1 MFLHNLTKVSNV
13 SKNPADLVYDAIQ
26 IAKNCED
33 IIELTDKDLNI
44 SRTLLSDEEKKK
56 LSILKEN
63 IDNRK
68 KIEEPFWKAQ
78 SYSVESHKIWSG
90 EILPLIEWSY
100 DNDGNFD
107 INLFNEYLKKFDET
121 FEGKC
126 DANID
131 NVRRALLTRNLKEY
145 PRIFRGATNWSFA
158 WKWSDW
164 QTLINDNKQEFKSFF
179 DDLIGG
185 ITFEQMIEQYPKENY
200 LAEFVKD
207 PEFMKYCEYKN
218 LQKYNDSWYLMNGA
232 KWSGNHINIHTY
244 KYHLYLNNNKKEFE
258 GWDINQLWEKE
269 NTCVFYDQKHSKEPY
284 VSIDIIWNAG
294 KNNSEVEIDLFMK
307 PTDNAAVAE
316 SAKQKL
322 KSIAESLDYKWNE
335 DSMRYVKYIDIIAN
349 EAELYAIIDKECE
362 QILTNTELC
371 NDSIE
376 QL

>member
-218 LQKYNDSWYLMNGA
+218 LVHPTFRVIQQSCSAYSLSSKY
-232 KWSGNHINIHTY
+232 
-244 KYHLYLNNNKKEFE
+244 
-258 GWDINQLWEKE
+258 
-269 NTCVFYDQKHSKEPY
+269 
-284 VSIDIIWNAG
+284 
-294 KNNSEVEIDLFMK
+294 
-307 PTDNAAVAE
+307 
-316 SAKQKL
+316 
-322 KSIAESLDYKWNE
+322 
-335 DSMRYVKYIDIIAN
+335 R
-349 EAELYAIIDKECE
+349 
-362 QILTNTELC
+362 
-371 NDSIE
+371 
-376 QL
+376 